1 MKKIQA
7 IKLINREGFTLVEL
21 MVTVLLFS
29 GIIALIYSTLVLGNY
44 SWQVS
49 RNNIFLQQE
58 ARRALISMVKE
69 LRSAENVSVSQSDQ
83 IDFSVDGIG
92 DIQYTLESN
101 QITRKD
107 PTTGLSPDGRSI
119 ILANSISNLS
129 FTLDLDTD
137 AVVINITAVTTTL
150 QGNALNFNLNG
161 RVRFRNS

>member
-107 PTTGLSPDGRSI
+107 PTTG
-119 ILANSISNLS
+119 
-129 FTLDLDTD
+129 
-137 AVVINITAVTTTL
+137 
-150 QGNALNFNLNG
+150 
-161 RVRFRNS
+161 